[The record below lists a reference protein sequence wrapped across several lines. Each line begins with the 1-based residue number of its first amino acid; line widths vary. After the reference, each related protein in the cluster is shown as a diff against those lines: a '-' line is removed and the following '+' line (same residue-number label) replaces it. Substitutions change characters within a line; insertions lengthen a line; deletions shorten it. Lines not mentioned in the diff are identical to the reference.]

1 MYPIFP
7 GVNAWNI
14 ANSAPAVKRAI
25 SIGYLVCLGNVGGVI
40 GSYIYKEEEAPIY
53 PTGFGSSLA
62 FAAAG
67 MISAFGIAFSFWKI
81 NARNGNIS
89 EEEIKQKYTEE
100 ELERLGEK
108 SPLFKYSL

>member
-25 SIGYLVCLGNVGGVI
+25 SIGYLVCVGNVGGVI
-40 GSYIYKEEEAPIY
+40 GSYIYKEDEAPRY

-67 MISAFGIAFSFWKI
+67 MISALSIAFLLWKI
-81 NARNGNIS
+81 NARNGKIS
-89 EEEIKQKYTEE
+89 EEQVREKYTEE
-100 ELERLGEK
+100 ELERMGEK
-108 SPLFKYSL
+108 SPLFKYSV

>member
-25 SIGYLVCLGNVGGVI
+25 SIGYLVCAGNIGGVI
-40 GSYIYKEEEAPIY
+40 GSYIYKEEEAPKY

-67 MISAFGIAFSFWKI
+67 MLSALSIAFSLWKI
-81 NARNGNIS
+81 NARNAKIS
-89 EEEIKQKYTEE
+89 EEEVRQKYTED